1 MARPEKK
8 VPIPFDTLSYAKK
21 LMAAGFTQEQAE
33 VQAETFL
40 TIVQD
45 QLVSKRDLKEVEKTL
60 ELKIETVRRETEN
73 VRKDLTTEIENVR
86 KELKIDIENVRKEL
100 KVDIEKV
107 RAETQ
112 NVRKELKE
120 TEKRLELKIE
130 MVKRDLKIWF
140 GGMLFAAVAA
150 LSGIMTLIAHV
161 SH

>member
-1 MARPEKK
+1 MARPQKK
-8 VPIPFDTLSYAKK
+8 DPIPFDTLSYAKK

-40 TIVQD
+40 SIVQD

-73 VRKDLTTEIENVR
+73 VK
-86 KELKIDIENVRKEL
+86 KEL

-107 RAETQ
+107 RVE
-112 NVRKELKE
+112 
-120 TEKRLELKIE
+120 IE
-130 MVKRDLKIWF
+130 VVKRDLKIWF